1 MKKVIVFG
9 FGLFL
14 CTTNYSI
21 VQNNSVSS
29 EDEKNISNDVVAYN
43 LSNNIK
49 LKETYPYTKF
59 CNDYQEVAIYYHIE
73 CGIPTSI
80 QLAQAIAESGGGA
93 SDIAKVSNNLF
104 GMKYYKEL
112 YSGDYYTSP
121 TGTKWRKYNSIEDS
135 FKDHAEFLYK
145 FYPHAVGKDW
155 KFWVNNCKGYGGEG
169 YWSHIGMVVEKF
181 KLWQYDEIVNNHK
194 QKQNYA
200 L

>member
-29 EDEKNISNDVVAYN
+29 EDEKLVHNDIIAKNMLYSVN
-43 LSNNIK
+43 FK
-49 LKETYPYTKF
+49 QKHPYVKF
-59 CNDYQEVAIYYHIE
+59 CKEYGGVAIQHHLD
-73 CGIPTSI
+73 CGVPASV
-80 QLAQAIAESGGGA
+80 QLAQAIAESGGGC
-93 SDIAKVSNNLF
+93 SDLAKVSNNLF

-112 YSGDYYTSP
+112 YSGDFYTSP
-121 TGTKWRKYNSIEDS
+121 IGTKWRKYNSIEDS

-145 FYPHAVGKDW
+145 FYPNAIGKDW

-169 YWSHIGMVVEKF
+169 YWLHIGMVIEKF
-181 KLWQYDEIVNNHK
+181 KLWQYDEVVYNHK
-194 QKQNYA
+194 QKQNYT